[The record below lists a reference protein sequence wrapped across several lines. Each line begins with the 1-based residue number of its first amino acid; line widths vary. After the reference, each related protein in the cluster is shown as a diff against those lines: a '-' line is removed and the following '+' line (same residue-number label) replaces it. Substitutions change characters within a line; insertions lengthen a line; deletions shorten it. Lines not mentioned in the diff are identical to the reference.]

1 MRSNEKTS
9 LPDWLTS
16 QSATSDICQII
27 AALEEITGKIAL
39 IIRQAPLAG
48 NDGAADSINVQGEV
62 QKTLD
67 IVTHDMMVGSLSL
80 CDRVAAMVSEEF
92 PDLIPNVSS
101 ASDADIVVCFD
112 PLDGS
117 SNIETNS
124 AIGTIFSLLRVE
136 ANSGEVRE
144 KDVLAAAGNQVA
156 AGYVLYGP
164 ATLMVITVGKSVA
177 LFSLDP
183 ESGKFLLVRDGLSIA
198 PDAGEFA
205 INMAYQRF
213 WEPTL
218 AAYIADCI
226 AGKDGPRAKEFNM
239 RWIAS
244 MVAEVHR
251 IFMRGGIFI
260 YPALARDGGSEG
272 KLRFLY
278 EANPMAMLVEN
289 AGGLALRR
297 TTPIRQFSPKSLHQ
311 RTAVVLGSAREVE
324 ILGQL
329 YEQADKNGA

>member
-1 MRSNEKTS
+1 MPNQKTA
-9 LPDWLTS
+9 LAEWLTT
-16 QSATSDICQII
+16 QNADAGVGETI
-27 AALEEITGKIAL
+27 AALGEITGQIAL
-39 IIRQAPLAG
+39 IIRKAPGDG
-48 NDGAADSINVQGEV
+48 NDGSAKTVNVQGEV

-67 IVTHDMMVGSLSL
+67 IVTHDLMVAGLSL
-80 CDRVAAMVSEEF
+80 CERVAGMVSEEF
-92 PDLIPNVSS
+92 PDLIVNSTCSPT
-101 ASDADIVVCFD
+101 ADIVACFD

-124 AIGTIFSLLRVE
+124 AIGTIFSLLRVDAKGKE
-136 ANSGEVRE
+136 LSE
-144 KDVLAAAGNQVA
+144 KDVLAASNNQVA

-164 ATLMVITVGKSVA
+164 ATLMVLTTGKSVA
-177 LFSLDP
+177 VFTLDP
-183 ESGKFLLVRDGLSIA
+183 ESNEFLLVDDGLSVA
-198 PDAGEFA
+198 PEAGEFA

-218 AAYIADCI
+218 ASYIADCI

-260 YPALARDGGSEG
+260 YPALARPGGSEG

-278 EANPMAMLVEN
+278 EANPMAMLIET
-289 AGGLALRR
+289 AGGLAVTR
-297 TTPIRQFSPKSLHQ
+297 TARIRDFSPKSLHQ
-311 RTAVVLGSAREVE
+311 RVPVVLGSFEEVS
-324 ILGQL
+324 LLTGL
-329 YEQADKNGA
+329 YAH

>member
-1 MRSNEKTS
+1 LTSKAKTS
-9 LPDWLTS
+9 LPDWLTA
-16 QSATSDICQII
+16 QSAAADIAEII
-27 AALEEITGKIAL
+27 AVLGEITGKIAR
-39 IIRQAPLAG
+39 IIREAPGAG
-48 NDGAADSINVQGEV
+48 NDGIADSINVQGEV

-67 IVTHDMMVGSLSL
+67 IVTHDLMVGGLSC

-92 PDLIPNVSS
+92 PDLIHN
-101 ASDADIVVCFD
+101 ASCSPDADIVACFD

-124 AIGTIFSLLRVE
+124 AIGTIFSLLRVGAKGKEIRE
-136 ANSGEVRE
+136 A
-144 KDVLAAAGNQVA
+144 DVLAASGNQVA

-164 ATLMVITVGKSVA
+164 ASLLVLTVGRSVG
-177 LFSLDP
+177 LFTLDP
-183 ESGKFLLVRDGLSIA
+183 ASDKFLLVRDELSI
-198 PDAGEFA
+198 PREAGEFA

-213 WEPTL
+213 WEAPL
-218 AAYIADCI
+218 ALYIADCI
-226 AGKDGPRAKEFNM
+226 AGKTSVRAKDFNM

-260 YPALARDGGSEG
+260 YPALDRPGGSEG

-289 AGGLALRR
+289 AGGLALAR
-297 TTPIRQFSPKSLHQ
+297 TTPIRQFSPKRLHQ
-311 RTAVVLGSAREVE
+311 RTPVVLGSSEEVE
-324 ILGQL
+324 ILAQR
-329 YEQADKNGA
+329 YEKADIKDA